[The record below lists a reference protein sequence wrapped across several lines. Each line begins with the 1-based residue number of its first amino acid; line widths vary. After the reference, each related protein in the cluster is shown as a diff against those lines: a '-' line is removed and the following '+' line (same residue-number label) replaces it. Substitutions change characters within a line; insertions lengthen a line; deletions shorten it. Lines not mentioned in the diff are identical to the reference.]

1 MSAEGCR
8 GADSLYGRPDVVQST
23 CPYLTDSHTMLPHEE
38 TSPALTLPARLTPA
52 DLERAAHPIDVLITP
67 QARARVAECQAFLT
81 RRLASGAVVYG
92 ASTGFGPLVGYGG
105 RTEAADQCDN
115 VLAHLTCGQGED
127 LPAPVV
133 RAMLLVRLA
142 SLVRGHSAVAPGVLD
157 SLAEALRTDFT
168 PAVPRL
174 GSVGASGDLIP
185 LAHAVQ
191 ALRGRGRA
199 YADTA
204 PMSAAAAL
212 DRAGL
217 RPLALAG
224 RDALALVN
232 GTSLTVAA
240 AGLALAR
247 LKRAHTT
254 ALRLTALLADL
265 LGCTPGFASPALLE
279 AYGHPDAVH
288 AGAALRDL
296 LAGTRPTGKR
306 PLQEPYSIRC
316 APQLLGA
323 VGSGLRHAAE
333 VIGHDLG
340 GISDNP
346 LCFPETGEIAHG
358 GNFFGQ
364 PVAFAADLLTLVA
377 VQTGN
382 LAERQLDLL
391 VDPHRNGGLPPM
403 LAPHPGL
410 QHAVQGVQL
419 AATAVVAQMRR
430 TATPASVQSLPT
442 NGHNQDVVPFGTQA
456 ALNALDQAELLRLLQ
471 GSLALA
477 LRQAAHVGARRP
489 TAPACATLLD
499 RLADTLP
506 AVDPDRP
513 LDADV
518 RRAADLIDAVAD
530 GR

>member
-1 MSAEGCR
+1 M
-8 GADSLYGRPDVVQST
+8 Q
-23 CPYLTDSHTMLPHEE
+23 PHQE
-38 TSPALTLPARLTPA
+38 TAHVLALPARLTPA
-52 DLERAAHPIDVLITP
+52 DLEHAADPIDVHVTP
-67 QARARVAECQAFLT
+67 QARARAVACHAFLT
-81 RRLASGAVVYG
+81 ERLASGAVVYG
-92 ASTGFGPLVGYGG
+92 ASTGLGPLVGYDG
-105 RTEAADQCDN
+105 RAQPADQCDN

-127 LPAPVV
+127 LPTPVV

-142 SLVRGHSAVAPGVLD
+142 SLTRGHSAVTPEVLD
-157 SLAEALRTDFT
+157 SLAAALRTDFT

-199 YADTA
+199 YAGTT
-204 PMSAAAAL
+204 PMPAAAAL
-212 DRAGL
+212 AQAGL
-217 RPLALAG
+217 RPLELDG

-232 GTSLTVAA
+232 GTSLTVAS

-247 LKRAHTT
+247 LQRAHTT

-265 LGCTPGFASPALLE
+265 LGCEPDFASQALLD
-279 AYGHPDAVH
+279 AYGHPDAVQ
-288 AGAALRDL
+288 AGATLRGL
-296 LAGTRPTGKR
+296 LAGTVPTGQR

-323 VGSGLRHAAE
+323 VGSSLRHAAE
-333 VIGHDLG
+333 VIGSDLG

-364 PVAFAADLLTLVA
+364 PVAFVSDLLTLAA

-391 VDPHRNGGLPPM
+391 VDPHRNGGLNPM
-403 LAPHPGL
+403 LAADPGR
-410 QHAVQGVQL
+410 QHGVQGVQL

-430 TATPASVQSLPT
+430 TATPASIQSLPT
-442 NGHNQDVVPFGTQA
+442 NGHNQDIVPFGTQA
-456 ALNALDQAELLRLLQ
+456 ALNALEQAELLRLLQ

-477 LRQAAHVGARRP
+477 LRQAAYVGTRRP
-489 TAPACATLLD
+489 TSPACAALLD
-499 RLADTLP
+499 QLTDVLP
-506 AVDPDRP
+506 PIDPDRP

-518 RRAADLIDAVAD
+518 RRAADLLDNVAA
-530 GR
+530 GGV